1 MYGTPNKSTTR
12 VQYLRT
18 RQSNV
23 YNPGSLRTMPA
34 MRFDGA
40 LYHNASAL
48 NANTFRAPSGDDRLK
63 WTGKLPTVL
72 DFSSLASPI
81 TPEDFATSPTTLPFE
96 SFQRNILDKLVE
108 KNSPSSSSI
117 RKLSKSVKPRKSI
130 LKENREPS
138 QQPKNNQEPLSSAT
152 AKPSWM
158 NKMDPSDIITL
169 TNKDYVI
176 RMPSVNAG
184 AKGNLALRPPPDFRS
199 YGSWPEA
206 LKDVAEIAADKPSF
220 RFSFNVDGQTYTAH
234 SNPSRFSTFTPQGTE
249 KINTTFTPEDW
260 HGKFQAGDYFSGENP
275 PTPSRASSSSSGAK
289 RASPQARGK
298 SINNPY
304 PIIDDESYKQAYK
317 GSETT
322 TPQPTKFTPDEWA
335 ETFQPAVFT
344 AKPTPAPPRGYSRS
358 GTSRRQKH
366 ATAPS
371 KSTKQ
376 PRAVEVESDDESDPL
391 YMAGSRP
398 TSKNG
403 KKGAFTD
410 GQFAGSPNAMDIDPP
425 APASGP
431 RNVNVEPSR
440 PEWRTGQPSGLGF
453 ATPDESPTRT
463 GPPLPPK
470 QPQFDGLVEEGDL
483 RTNFEDFKKTEPFLT
498 PAKGLSSFADL
509 KVAVPFPSMASS
521 AVPFP
526 KSFDSKDLQ
535 LPPPPKCPTAPS
547 VSTRPSSEAFQAYV
561 QKMISYINAWAAFE
575 AKMIGHFRARS
586 ESVQMVNTENPG
598 WIGTLGDA
606 HLDEYLE
613 NLRQDEKAREWW
625 ALAVEKHTKAMEDYK
640 WVKTVFRDGPQS
652 ARKSSKL
659 FGEVVD
665 GTRA

>member
-1 MYGTPNKSTTR
+1 M
-12 VQYLRT
+12 
-18 RQSNV
+18 

-48 NANTFRAPSGDDRLK
+48 NANTFRAPSGDDSLK

-81 TPEDFATSPTTLPFE
+81 TPETFATSPSTLPFE
-96 SFQRNILDKLVE
+96 SFQGNILDKLVE
-108 KNSPSSSSI
+108 KNSPSSSSMG
-117 RKLSKSVKPRKSI
+117 KLSKLTKPRKSI
-130 LKENREPS
+130 LKENREPT
-138 QQPKNNQEPLSSAT
+138 QEPKDNQDPSSSPLM
-152 AKPSWM
+152 AKPSWI
-158 NKMDPSDIITL
+158 NKLNSSDIIL
-169 TNKDYVI
+169 VTNEDYVI
-176 RMPSVNAG
+176 RMPSVDAVTKRNW
-184 AKGNLALRPPPDFRS
+184 ALRTLPAFHC

-206 LKDVAEIAADKPSF
+206 LRDVAGIAADKASF
-220 RFSFNVDGQTYTAH
+220 RFNFNVDGQTYTAH
-234 SNPSRFSTFTPQGTE
+234 SNPSRFPTFTPQGTE
-249 KINTTFTPEDW
+249 KINTTFITPEEW

-289 RASPQARGK
+289 HAPPKARRD

-304 PIIDDESYKQAYK
+304 PIIDESPKQAYK

-322 TPQPTKFTPDEWA
+322 TPQPVKSTPDEWKWT
-335 ETFQPAVFT
+335 ETFQPAVF
-344 AKPTPAPPRGYSRS
+344 AAQPTPAPPRGYSRS
-358 GTSRRQKH
+358 GTTRRQKH
-366 ATAPS
+366 ATAPG

-425 APASGP
+425 APASAV

-440 PEWRTGQPSGLGF
+440 QEWRPGQPSGLGF
-453 ATPDESPTRT
+453 TTPDESPTRT
-463 GPPLPPK
+463 GPPLPQK
-470 QPQFDGLVEEGDL
+470 QPQFDGQIEEGDL
-483 RTNFEDFKKTEPFLT
+483 KTNLDDFKNTEPFTT
-498 PAKGLSSFADL
+498 PAKGLSCFADL
-509 KVAVPFPSMASS
+509 KSALPFQSMASS
-521 AVPFP
+521 GVPFP

-535 LPPPPKCPTAPS
+535 LPPPPKCPVAPS
-547 VSTRPSSEAFQAYV
+547 VSTRPSSEVFQAYV
-561 QKMISYINAWAAFE
+561 QKMISYINAWTAFE

-586 ESVQMVNTENPG
+586 QSVQMVNNENPG
-598 WIGTLGDA
+598 WIGTMGDA

-640 WVKTVFRDGPQS
+640 WVKTVFRDGLQS
-652 ARKSSKL
+652 ARKPSGL
-659 FGEVVD
+659 FGEVLD
-665 GTRA
+665 GARA